1 MKSLKPFAVFFIIIL
16 TALPL
21 PGFAQV
27 SGEFSLPQ
35 NTRRNV
41 RSRSLPLK
49 VVQLTEP
56 NLAGNVSLEKA
67 LAERRSVR
75 EFNEKKLS
83 YKQIGQLAWAGQ
95 GITDTNRG
103 FRTAP
108 SAGAVYPLTLYI
120 ATDEGI
126 FTYNPQEHT
135 LQQFV
140 QGGISNQLAKA
151 AFSQNAVADAPCNII
166 IAGSVRKLVM
176 KYQNAARRYMF
187 LEAGHVAQNIL
198 LESVSLDLGAVPI
211 GVFNLDA
218 ARRICRM
225 QRDMEP
231 LYIIPVGYPA
241 EKSATPKQE
250 AKRTSPGGN
259 AFGLKTVVLIVASK
273 NFNEME
279 LLQTQKAIADT
290 GINTLIASSKT
301 GVIMGM
307 SGRRTHADMSID
319 KINVDDF
326 EAIVFI
332 GGPGA
337 QEYFFNPTVER
348 IIKQADEK
356 NIIIGAISI
365 APALLARA
373 GILNG
378 HNVAAAPSQ
387 KSFLETAGAKFTG
400 SFIEKDGNII
410 TAARSQDAVSFGKT
424 IANAVKPPSPNTNP
438 LMQYRQQQINQQQQM
453 NQQNQMY
460 QQLFNP

>member
-1 MKSLKPFAVFFIIIL
+1 MKSLKTFAVSFIIIL

-21 PGFAQV
+21 PSFAQA
-27 SGEFSLPQ
+27 SREFSFPQ
-35 NTRRNV
+35 TTRRNV
-41 RSRSLPLK
+41 RTRSLPFK
-49 VVQLTEP
+49 VIQLTEP
-56 NLAGNVSLEKA
+56 NLAGNISLEKA

-75 EFNEKKLS
+75 EFSKKKLT
-83 YKQIGQLAWAGQ
+83 YTQIGQLAWAGQ

-108 SAGAVYPLTLYI
+108 SVGAIYPLILYI

-126 FTYNPQEHT
+126 FTYNPREHA

-140 QGGISNQLAKA
+140 QGSISNQLAEA
-151 AFSQNAVADAPCNII
+151 AFGQNAIADAPCNII

-176 KYQNAARRYMF
+176 KYQNAARRYML

-218 ARRICRM
+218 VRQICRM
-225 QRDMEP
+225 QRDVEP
-231 LYIIPVGYPA
+231 LYIIPVGHPA
-241 EKSATPKQE
+241 EKSATPKQK
-250 AKRTSPGGN
+250 AKRTSPGK
-259 AFGLKTVVLIVASK
+259 APFSLKTVVLIVASK

-279 LLQTQKAIADT
+279 LLQTQKAIVDT
-290 GINTLIASSKT
+290 GINTIIASSKI

-307 SGRRTHADMSID
+307 SGRRTYANMSID

-326 EAIVFI
+326 KAIVFI

-337 QEYFFNPTVER
+337 QEYLFNPIAER

-356 NIIIGAISI
+356 NIIIGAISV
-365 APALLARA
+365 APALLAKA

-378 HNVAAAPSQ
+378 RNVTAAPSQ

-400 SFIEKDGNII
+400 TFIEKDGNII

-424 IANAVKPPSPNTNP
+424 IATAVKPPSQNTNP
-438 LMQYRQQQINQQQQM
+438 LMQSQQQQM
-453 NQQNQMY
+453 NQQQKIN